1 MTGSLSELE
10 KDIEA
15 SRARLDETIDR
26 IQNRLSPVNLVDEML
41 GTARSTP
48 LNSVYDDALAV
59 VRRNPLPVL
68 LIAAGVG
75 MLMKKLA
82 QGSRPPVVRSAVDV
96 PVEPAPGVGVER
108 AYDPDQPGGR
118 PARVLAGE
126 AKA

>member
-1 MTGSLSELE
+1 MSGSLSDLE

-41 GTARSTP
+41 GSARSTP

-68 LIAAGVG
+68 LIVAGVG

-82 QGSRPPVVRSAVDV
+82 QGPRVAAVRPV

-118 PARVLAGE
+118 PTRTLTEE
-126 AKA
+126 ATA

>member
-1 MTGSLSELE
+1 MSESLSDLE

-15 SRARLDETIDR
+15 SRARLDQTIDR
-26 IQNRLSPVNLVDEML
+26 IQDRLSPVNLVDDML
-41 GTARSTP
+41 GSARQTS
-48 LNSVYDDALAV
+48 LNGVYDDALAV

-82 QGSRPPVVRSAVDV
+82 QGQRAPASRRPLTDRID
-96 PVEPAPGVGVER
+96 PAPGAGAER

-118 PARVLAGE
+118 PVRVLE
-126 AKA
+126 DDAKA

>member
-1 MTGSLSELE
+1 MSGSLSDLE

-26 IQNRLSPVNLVDEML
+26 IQDRLSPVNLVDEML
-41 GTARSTP
+41 GSARLTP

-82 QGSRPPVVRSAVDV
+82 QGPRAPAVRASTRV
-96 PVEPAPGVGVER
+96 PVEPAPTAGVER

-118 PARVLAGE
+118 PARVLTE
-126 AKA
+126 DAKA